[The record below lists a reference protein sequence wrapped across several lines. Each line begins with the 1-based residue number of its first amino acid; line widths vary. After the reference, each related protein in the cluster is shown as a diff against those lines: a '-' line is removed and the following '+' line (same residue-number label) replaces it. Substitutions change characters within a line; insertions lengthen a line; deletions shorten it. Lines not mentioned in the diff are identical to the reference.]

1 LNNILATFGFYFNKT
16 HIAHI
21 KIWELRKNYV
31 VQTKQKTNKF
41 QIMKTYLF
49 TFFLVAFVAS
59 MANGQK
65 DDKRKISGSVVG
77 PVEGIVYSLPQT
89 GIRVHIKATRERFVH
104 GPFQMYAQK
113 MLGIDNV
120 PATDADRWNMDE
132 MKLEEFTEPDAEQ
145 VYKALGPAAQMVSL
159 TESGILAGIN
169 ISAKSEKTEIET
181 NSFLSKNLDK
191 QVKFTD
197 LSIWS
202 FYSPADSTKR
212 FKLVSK
218 NPEQKAAEA
227 AETIFNLRNSR
238 FALLTNAD
246 DEPLPDGKSFE
257 VMTEE
262 LGKMEENYLALF
274 IGKSSK
280 EKYEFSFDFFPGEK
294 TVKGEVFFRYSED
307 RGVLPKSDLSGR
319 PITIEVNKIENLAGK
334 QSGLR
339 TSDNPNAGKSG
350 VYYRIPGMAEVR
362 IMDGGT
368 QLAGAR
374 MSIAQFGTT
383 APIPEDLLDGTFRI
397 EFHTNSGAV
406 KSILKVT
413 DNTEENKSDRK

>member
-1 LNNILATFGFYFNKT
+1 M
-16 HIAHI
+16 
-21 KIWELRKNYV
+21 KI
-31 VQTKQKTNKF
+31 F
-41 QIMKTYLF
+41 LF
-49 TFFLVAFVAS
+49 TFILAVFVTSLAS
-59 MANGQK
+59 GQK
-65 DDKRKISGSVVG
+65 DDKRKTVTGVVTG

-113 MLGIDNV
+113 MLGIENV
-120 PATDADRWNMDE
+120 PATDGDRWNMDE
-132 MKLEEFTEPDAEQ
+132 MKLEVFSEPDAEQ
-145 VYKALGPAAQMVSL
+145 VYKALGSAAQLVSL

-169 ISAKSEKTEIET
+169 TTVKSEDVRVET
-181 NSFLSKNLDK
+181 QSFLTKNLDK

-257 VMTEE
+257 VMTKE

-280 EKYEFSFDFFPGEK
+280 EKYEFTFDFVPGQK
-294 TVKGEVFFRYSED
+294 TVKGEVFFRFSDD

-319 PITIEVNKIENLAGK
+319 PVVIEVNKIENLAVK
-334 QSGLR
+334 QNGL
-339 TSDNPNAGKSG
+339 SASENPAAGKSG
-350 VYYRIPGMAEVR
+350 VYYRMPGMAEIR
-362 IMDGGT
+362 ILDGSI

-374 MSIAQFGTT
+374 LPIAQFGTT
-383 APIPEDLLDGTFRI
+383 APIPEDLLDGTYKI
-397 EFHTNSGAV
+397 EYHTNSGAV
-406 KSILKVT
+406 KSIVKVN
-413 DNTEENKSDRK
+413 DSAEENKTDKK

>member
-1 LNNILATFGFYFNKT
+1 M
-16 HIAHI
+16 
-21 KIWELRKNYV
+21 KI
-31 VQTKQKTNKF
+31 
-41 QIMKTYLF
+41 YLF
-49 TFFLVAFVAS
+49 TFILAAFVAS
-59 MANGQK
+59 VANGQK
-65 DDKRKISGSVVG
+65 DDKRKTSGAVVG

-113 MLGIDNV
+113 MLGIENV

-132 MKLEEFTEPDAEQ
+132 MKLEVFSEPDAEQ

-159 TESGILAGIN
+159 TPKGIIAGIN
-169 ISAKSEKTEIET
+169 TAVKSDDAAVET
-181 NSFLSKNLDK
+181 QSFLTKNLDK
-191 QVKFTD
+191 QIKFTD

-274 IGKSSK
+274 IGKSSR
-280 EKYEFSFDFFPGEK
+280 EKYEFSFDFVPGEK
-294 TVKGEVFFRYSED
+294 SVKGEVFFRFSDD

-319 PITIEVNKIENLAGK
+319 PVVIEVNKIENLAAK
-334 QSGLR
+334 QNGLIA
-339 TSDNPNAGKSG
+339 TENSNAGKSG
-350 VYYRIPGMAEVR
+350 VYYRLPGMAEVR
-362 IMDGGT
+362 ILDGAT

-374 MSIAQFGTT
+374 MAIAQFGNT
-383 APIPEDLLDGTFRI
+383 APIPEDLLDGTYKL
-397 EFHTNSGAV
+397 EFHTSSGAV

-413 DNTEENKSDRK
+413 DNTEENKSDKK

>member
-1 LNNILATFGFYFNKT
+1 MKKKLCVLCG
-16 HIAHI
+16 
-21 KIWELRKNYV
+21 YV
-31 VQTKQKTNKF
+31 VQKIQKTNKF
-41 QIMKTYLF
+41 QIMKIYLF
-49 TFFLVAFVAS
+49 TFILTALIAS
-59 MANGQK
+59 MVYGQK
-65 DDKRKISGSVVG
+65 DDKRKVAGAVVG
-77 PVEGIVYSLPQT
+77 TVEGIVYSLPQT

-113 MLGIDNV
+113 MLGIENV

-132 MKLEEFTEPDAEQ
+132 MKLEVFSEPDAEQ
-145 VYKALGPAAQMVSL
+145 VYKAFGPAAQLVSL
-159 TESGILAGIN
+159 TQTGILAGIN
-169 ISAKSEKTEIET
+169 TTVKPEDTSIET
-181 NSFLSKNLDK
+181 QSFLTKNLDK

-202 FYSPADSTKR
+202 FYSPADSTKQ

-262 LGKMEENYLALF
+262 LGKMEQNYLALF

-280 EKYEFSFDFFPGEK
+280 EKYEFTFDFIPGQK
-294 TVKGEVFFRYSED
+294 TVKGEVFFRFSDD

-319 PITIEVNKIENLAGK
+319 PVVIEVNKIENLTSK
-334 QSGLR
+334 QSGLS
-339 TSDNPNAGKSG
+339 TSENPNAGKSG
-350 VYYRIPGMAEVR
+350 VYYRMPGMAEIR
-362 IMDGGT
+362 ILDGAVL
-368 QLAGAR
+368 LAGAR
-374 MSIAQFGTT
+374 LPIAQFGTT
-383 APIPEDLLDGTFRI
+383 APVPEDLLDGTYKL
-397 EFHTNSGAV
+397 EFHTSSGAV

-413 DNTEENKSDRK
+413 DNSEENKSDKK

>member
-1 LNNILATFGFYFNKT
+1 
-16 HIAHI
+16 
-21 KIWELRKNYV
+21 
-31 VQTKQKTNKF
+31 
-41 QIMKTYLF
+41 MKAYLF
-49 TFFLVAFVAS
+49 TFILAVFVVS

-65 DDKRKISGSVVG
+65 DDKRKSATAIAG
-77 PVEGIVYSLPQT
+77 PAEGIVYSLPQT
-89 GIRVHIKATRERFVH
+89 GIRVHIKATRELFVH

-113 MLGIDNV
+113 MLGIENV

-132 MKLEEFTEPDAEQ
+132 MKLEVFSEPDAEQ

-159 TESGILAGIN
+159 TQTGIIAGIN
-169 ISAKSEKTEIET
+169 TTVESGDAVVNTQ
-181 NSFLSKNLDK
+181 SFLTKNLDK

-280 EKYEFSFDFFPGEK
+280 EKYEFSFEFVPGEK
-294 TVKGEVFFRYSED
+294 SVKGEVFFRFSDD

-319 PITIEVNKIENLAGK
+319 PVVIEVNKIENLAAK
-334 QSGLR
+334 QNALI
-339 TSDNPNAGKSG
+339 TSENPNAGKSG

-362 IMDGGT
+362 IMDGAI
-368 QLAGAR
+368 QLAGTR
-374 MSIAQFGTT
+374 IPIAQFGTT
-383 APIPEDLLDGTFRI
+383 APVPEDLLDGTYKL
-397 EFHTNSGAV
+397 EFHTSSGAV

-413 DNTEENKSDRK
+413 DNSDENKSDKK